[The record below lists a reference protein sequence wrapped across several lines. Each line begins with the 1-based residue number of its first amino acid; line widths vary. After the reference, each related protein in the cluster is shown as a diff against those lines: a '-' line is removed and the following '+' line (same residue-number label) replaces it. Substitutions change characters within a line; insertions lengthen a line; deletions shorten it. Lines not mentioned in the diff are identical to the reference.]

1 MYVSVQRAARR
12 LGVSPVT
19 IRRWTSTGFL
29 PCTRT
34 PGGHRRIATEDIDEL
49 ARSVGDGNHLAAR
62 LAREREL
69 DTMVSTAIA
78 LGSRHQLP
86 ALLAEI
92 ARQVTSVLD
101 CHMCAISEFDKAGDA
116 LLLLADYDDTGR
128 RLPDGGPYPLKRF
141 PYTRRVLDERL
152 PAVVYIDDPAADPA
166 EVEQLQ
172 DDGGRTLL
180 MVPLIYKDSTIG
192 LLEVVDRERRRR
204 FPRQELR
211 LARAIAGHASVALV
225 HARQLESSRRE
236 SGRELARAAAT
247 LAAALPS
254 VHAAAAADRLAALA
268 EAVRTAFDGVSCV
281 AVAGVSGAGAAGAET
296 IADANG
302 EDTESAPRRPS
313 VLTATSGEL
322 AFTLTLPHEPPAG
335 AAELLELTAAALA
348 PSFAAAEPDRTP
360 D

>member
-49 ARSVGDGNHLAAR
+49 ARSIGDGNHLAAR

-101 CHMCAISEFDKAGDA
+101 CHMCAISEYDRPGDS

-141 PYTRRVLDERL
+141 PYTRKVLEEHI
-152 PAVVYIDDPAADPA
+152 PAVVYVDDPAADPA
-166 EVEQLQ
+166 EIAQLQ
-172 DDGGRTLL
+172 GDGGRTLL
-180 MVPLIYKDSTIG
+180 MVPLVYKESTIG

-204 FPRQELR
+204 FTRQELR

-225 HARQLESSRRE
+225 HARQLEHSRRE
-236 SGRELARAAAT
+236 SGRELARAAAS
-247 LAAALPS
+247 LAAALPT
-254 VHAAAAADRLAALA
+254 VHTAPATDRLAALA
-268 EAVRTAFDGVSCV
+268 EALRAAFVAVSCV
-281 AVAGVSGAGAAGAET
+281 AVAGGSGAGAAGAENV
-296 IADANG
+296 DATSTEG
-302 EDTESAPRRPS
+302 PPDTSRPS
-313 VLTATSGEL
+313 IITAAAGGL
-322 AFTLTLPHEPPAG
+322 AFTLTLPGEPPPG
-335 AAELLELTAAALA
+335 ATELLELIAAALA
-348 PSFAAAEPDRTP
+348 PSFAVLAADPPTA
-360 D
+360 

>member
-49 ARSVGDGNHLAAR
+49 ARSIGDGNHLAAR

-78 LGSRHQLP
+78 LGSRQQFP
-86 ALLAEI
+86 ALVAEI

-101 CHMCAISEFDKAGDA
+101 CHMCAISEYDRPGDS

-128 RLPDGGPYPLKRF
+128 RLPDGGPYPLKHF
-141 PYTRRVLDERL
+141 PYTRKVLEERM
-152 PAVVYIDDPAADPA
+152 PAVVYVDDPAADPA
-166 EVEQLQ
+166 EVSQLQ
-172 DDGGRTLL
+172 GDGGRTLL
-180 MVPLIYKDSTIG
+180 MVPLVYKESTIG

-204 FPRQELR
+204 FTRQELR

-225 HARQLESSRRE
+225 HARQLEHSRQE
-236 SGRELARAAAT
+236 SGRELARAT
-247 LAAALPS
+247 AALARVLPA
-254 VHAAAAADRLAALA
+254 VHAATTTDRLPALA
-268 EAVRTAFDGVSCV
+268 EALRAAFGAVSCV
-281 AVAGVSGAGAAGAET
+281 AVAGGSGAGAAGTENVDT
-296 IADANG
+296 PSADG
-302 EDTESAPRRPS
+302 APGASRPS
-313 VLTATSGEL
+313 IITAAAGGL
-322 AFTLTLPHEPPAG
+322 AFTLTLPGEPPAG
-335 AAELLELTAAALA
+335 ATELLELTAAALA
-348 PSFAAAEPDRTP
+348 PSFAAPAANPVTA
-360 D
+360 

>member
-49 ARSVGDGNHLAAR
+49 ARSIGDGNHLAAR

-141 PYTRRVLDERL
+141 PYTRRVLEERL
-152 PAVVYIDDPAADPA
+152 PAVVYVDDPAADPA
-166 EVEQLQ
+166 EVAQLQ
-172 DDGGRTLL
+172 SDAGRTLL
-180 MVPLIYKDSTIG
+180 MVPLVYKESTIG

-204 FPRQELR
+204 FTRQELR

-225 HARQLESSRRE
+225 HARQLEHSRLE
-236 SGRELARAAAT
+236 SGRELARATAA
-247 LAAALPS
+247 LAAALPA
-254 VHAAAAADRLAALA
+254 VHAAAAADSLAALA
-268 EAVRTAFDGVSCV
+268 EAVRAAFGAVRCV
-281 AVAGVSGAGAAGAET
+281 VVAGGASAGAGSAETDAGVGDDTPSAPPRPSIVTAAAAG
-296 IADANG
+296 
-302 EDTESAPRRPS
+302 
-313 VLTATSGEL
+313 L
-322 AFTLTLPHEPPAG
+322 AFTLTLPGEPAAG
-335 AAELLELTAAALA
+335 AAQLLELTAAALA
-348 PSFAAAEPDRTP
+348 PSLTP
-360 D
+360 AVTVPTTA

>member
-49 ARSVGDGNHLAAR
+49 ARSIGDGNHLAAR

-86 ALLAEI
+86 SLLAEI

-101 CHMCAISEFDKAGDA
+101 CHMCAISELDKAADS

-141 PYTRRVLDERL
+141 PYTRSVLDDRM
-152 PAVVYIDDPAADPA
+152 PAVVYVDDPAADPA
-166 EVEQLQ
+166 EVSQLQ
-172 DDGGRTLL
+172 SDGGRTLL
-180 MVPLIYKDSTIG
+180 MVPLVYKESTIG
-192 LLEVVDRERRRR
+192 LIEVVDRERRRR
-204 FPRQELR
+204 FTRQELR

-225 HARQLESSRRE
+225 HARQLENSRLE
-236 SGRELARAAAT
+236 SGRELARATAQ
-247 LAAALPS
+247 LAAALPG
-254 VHAAAAADRLAALA
+254 VYAAAAPERLAALA
-268 EAVRTAFDGVSCV
+268 EAVRAAFGAVSCV
-281 AVAGVSGAGAAGAET
+281 AVIGGAGAGAAGADNLDAAS
-296 IADANG
+296 ADPSPDVPA
-302 EDTESAPRRPS
+302 RPS
-313 VLTATSGEL
+313 IVTAAAGGL
-322 AFTLTLPHEPPAG
+322 AFTLTLPGEPPAG
-335 AAELLELTAAALA
+335 ATELLELTAAALA
-348 PSFAAAEPDRTP
+348 PSFAPAVAGPAVT
-360 D
+360 

>member
-49 ARSVGDGNHLAAR
+49 ARSIGDGNHLAAR

-101 CHMCAISEFDKAGDA
+101 CHMCAISEFDRPGDA

-141 PYTRRVLDERL
+141 PYTRKVLEERT
-152 PAVVYIDDPAADPA
+152 PAVVYVDDPAADPA
-166 EVEQLQ
+166 EVGQLQ
-172 DDGGRTLL
+172 SDGGRTLL
-180 MVPLIYKDSTIG
+180 MVPLVYKESTIG

-204 FPRQELR
+204 FTRQELR

-225 HARQLESSRRE
+225 HARQLEHSRQE
-236 SGRELARAAAT
+236 SGRELARATAA
-247 LAAALPS
+247 LACALPS
-254 VHAAAAADRLAALA
+254 VHAATATDRLPALA
-268 EAVRTAFDGVSCV
+268 EALRAAFGAVSCV
-281 AVAGVSGAGAAGAET
+281 AVAGGSVAGAAGAENLDT
-296 IADANG
+296 PSADG
-302 EDTESAPRRPS
+302 APGASRPS
-313 VLTATSGEL
+313 IITAAAGGL
-322 AFTLTLPHEPPAG
+322 AFTLTLPSEPPAG
-335 AAELLELTAAALA
+335 ATELLELTAAALA
-348 PSFAAAEPDRTP
+348 PSFAVLAADPTTA
-360 D
+360 

>member
-86 ALLAEI
+86 ALLAGDRPPGHQRTGLPHVRHLR
-92 ARQVTSVLD
+92 ARQ
-101 CHMCAISEFDKAGDA
+101 ARRRPAAAGRLRRHRPPPA
-116 LLLLADYDDTGR
+116 GR
-128 RLPDGGPYPLKRF
+128 RPVSAQALSR
-141 PYTRRVLDERL
+141 TR
-152 PAVVYIDDPAADPA
+152 AACWTSACRPSSTSTIRPPIPPRSSSCSS
-166 EVEQLQ
+166 
-172 DDGGRTLL
+172 DGGRTLL

-192 LLEVVDRERRRR
+192 LIEVVDRERRRR
-204 FPRQELR
+204 FTRQELR

-225 HARQLESSRRE
+225 HARQLEDSRRE
-236 SGRELARAAAT
+236 SSRELARAAAA
-247 LAAALPS
+247 LAARAAGCARRRGVRSPGGSGRGGAQRLRRRQLRRRGRRLPAPAPPAIQIVTGATTQHETPRQAERHHGRRRRLG
-254 VHAAAAADRLAALA
+254 VHAHAPAR
-268 EAVRTAFDGVSCV
+268 S
-281 AVAGVSGAGAAGAET
+281 AGRRRRAAGA
-296 IADANG
+296 DG
-302 EDTESAPRRPS
+302 RCD
-313 VLTATSGEL
+313 
-322 AFTLTLPHEPPAG
+322 G
-335 AAELLELTAAALA
+335 AV
-348 PSFAAAEPDRTP
+348 F
-360 D
+360 

>member
-49 ARSVGDGNHLAAR
+49 ARSIGDGNHLAAR

-69 DTMVSTAIA
+69 DSMVSTAIA

-101 CHMCAISEFDKAGDA
+101 CHMCAISEFDRPGDA

-141 PYTRRVLDERL
+141 PYTRKVLEERM
-152 PAVVYIDDPAADPA
+152 PAVVYVDDPAADPA
-166 EVEQLQ
+166 EVGQLQ
-172 DDGGRTLL
+172 SDGGRTLL
-180 MVPLIYKDSTIG
+180 MVPLVYKESTIG

-204 FPRQELR
+204 FTRQELR

-225 HARQLESSRRE
+225 HARQLEHSRQE
-236 SGRELARAAAT
+236 SGRELARAT
-247 LAAALPS
+247 AALACALPG
-254 VHAAAAADRLAALA
+254 VHAAPATDRLPALA
-268 EAVRTAFDGVSCV
+268 EALRAAFGAVSCV
-281 AVAGVSGAGAAGAET
+281 AVAGESVAGAAGAENLET
-296 IADANG
+296 PSADGALG
-302 EDTESAPRRPS
+302 ASPPS
-313 VLTATSGEL
+313 IITAAAGGL
-322 AFTLTLPHEPPAG
+322 AFTLTLRGEPPAG
-335 AAELLELTAAALA
+335 ATELLELTAAALA
-348 PSFAAAEPDRTP
+348 PSFAVLAADLPTA
-360 D
+360 

>member
-49 ARSVGDGNHLAAR
+49 ARSIGDGNHLAVR

-78 LGSRHQLP
+78 LGSRHHLP

-101 CHMCAISEFDKAGDA
+101 CHMCAISEYDKAGDS
-116 LLLLADYDDTGR
+116 LVLLADYDDTGR

-141 PYTRRVLDERL
+141 PYTRSVLEDRL
-152 PAVVYIDDPAADPA
+152 PAVVYVDDPAADPA
-166 EVEQLQ
+166 EVAQLQ
-172 DDGGRTLL
+172 ADSGRTLL
-180 MVPLIYKDSTIG
+180 MVPLLYKESTIG

-204 FPRQELR
+204 FTRQELR

-225 HARQLESSRRE
+225 HARQLEHSRQE
-236 SGRELARAAAT
+236 SGRELARAT
-247 LAAALPS
+247 AALACALPA
-254 VHAAAAADRLAALA
+254 VHAATATDRLATLA
-268 EAVRTAFDGVSCV
+268 EAVRAAFGAVSCV
-281 AVAGVSGAGAAGAET
+281 AVAGGTGAGAAGTENAET
-296 IADANG
+296 TSADGA
-302 EDTESAPRRPS
+302 SSSPRPS
-313 VLTATSGEL
+313 IITAAAGGL
-322 AFTLTLPHEPPAG
+322 AFTLTLPGEPPTG
-335 AAELLELTAAALA
+335 ATELLELTAAALA
-348 PSFAAAEPDRTP
+348 PSFALAAAASPTA
-360 D
+360 